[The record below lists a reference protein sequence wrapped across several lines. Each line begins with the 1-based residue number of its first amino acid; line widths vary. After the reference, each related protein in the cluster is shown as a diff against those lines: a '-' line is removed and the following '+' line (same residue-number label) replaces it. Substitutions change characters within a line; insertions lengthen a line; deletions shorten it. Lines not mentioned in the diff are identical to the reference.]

1 MYDWILEKPLVGL
14 HKKYN
19 VFPDIVI
26 FGKALGNGYAITA
39 VLGKKNYA
47 KSPKSFISSTFWSER
62 SGPTAAL
69 ETIKIM
75 NKIQSWNLIK
85 KQGKK

>member
-1 MYDWILEKPLVGL
+1 MR
-14 HKKYN
+14 
-19 VFPDIVI
+19 
-26 FGKALGNGYAITA
+26 KA
-39 VLGKKNYA
+39 
-47 KSPKSFISSTFWSER
+47 SKSFISSTFWSER

-85 KQGKK
+85 KTRKKIKKNYGKKFSKEI